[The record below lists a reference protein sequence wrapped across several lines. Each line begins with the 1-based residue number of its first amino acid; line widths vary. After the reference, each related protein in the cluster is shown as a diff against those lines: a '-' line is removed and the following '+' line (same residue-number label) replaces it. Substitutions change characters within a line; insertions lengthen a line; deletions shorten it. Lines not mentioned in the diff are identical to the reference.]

1 MPNNIN
7 KVIVNGETKL
17 DLTSDTVTASSLLA
31 GVTAHDKSGAL
42 VIGFLQD
49 HDVNDVTISGT
60 VITIPP
66 GLYSKGITINLK
78 DWEWDPLDFE
88 TGIITNATQYEIS
101 EEE

>member
-42 VIGFLQD
+42 VIGSLQD
-49 HDVNDVTISGT
+49 HDVNDV
-60 VITIPP
+60 
-66 GLYSKGITINLK
+66 L
-78 DWEWDPLDFE
+78 
-88 TGIITNATQYEIS
+88 
-101 EEE
+101 